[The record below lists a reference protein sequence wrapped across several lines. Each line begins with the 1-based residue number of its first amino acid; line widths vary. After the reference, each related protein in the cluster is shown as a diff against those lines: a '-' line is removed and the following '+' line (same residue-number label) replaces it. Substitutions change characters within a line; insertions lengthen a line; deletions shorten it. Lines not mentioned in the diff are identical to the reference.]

1 AEVGDGG
8 GGEGVAVGVDA
19 DDAVDELCQYG
30 HRGGPPGVGAAVV
43 GVGLGGVTARHNC
56 DGSHPCR
63 VGQAADQA
71 SVVGQADAGTPADS
85 SDLKA
90 TRQGCQL
97 HNESCRG
104 ASARA

>member
-1 AEVGDGG
+1 M
-8 GGEGVAVGVDA
+8 
-19 DDAVDELCQYG
+19 
-30 HRGGPPGVGAAVV
+30 V

-56 DGSHPCR
+56 DGSQP
-63 VGQAADQA
+63 VQAGQAADQA

-104 ASARA
+104 ASASA